1 MVREEC
7 LPLHSLLG
15 ITPRSGEMVQ
25 KEERLN
31 MPRGSGRDVKR
42 MLKTSKSLQE

>member
-15 ITPRSGEMVQ
+15 ITPRSGETVQ

-31 MPRGSGRDVKR
+31 MPRGSGG
-42 MLKTSKSLQE
+42 MLKEC